1 MHAPNT
7 NKHSA
12 AAPPRR
18 GGSKDRKY
26 PVLALLRGRAANTAT
41 SSEVDLPHR
50 HGRNNDRRQGRR
62 RHLHR
67 RAMAIV
73 PLPPIC
79 HRADRDRAKP
89 CPRISCGGGQE
100 VYSDAPSRGK
110 ISSSFFQHTNSY
122 IILQKLQ
129 LPNKLIPTSAG
140 PPEVG
145 KFNFPGSCLILA
157 RTRGGLIV
165 ESLRWMPTSP
175 PLH

>member
-1 MHAPNT
+1 MTANIP
-7 NKHSA
+7 SLRCCGDG
-12 AAPPRR
+12 PRIQQQRPKSTR
-18 GGSKDRKY
+18 GID
-26 PVLALLRGRAANTAT
+26 TDAT
-41 SSEVDLPHR
+41 
-50 HGRNNDRRQGRR
+50 NDRRQGRR

-67 RAMAIV
+67 RAMPIV
-73 PLPPIC
+73 PLPPIF